1 MMGLALSGGGFRATL
16 FHVGSL
22 LRLNEAGLLRDLDEV
37 TSVSGGSIIAGHLA
51 LNWSRLQFSDQGV
64 AANFD
69 EVVARP
75 IREFCAR
82 TIDVGTILGGILN
95 PVRHPSEKLI
105 ANYRKHLYG
114 DRTLQDLPAPGE
126 GPAFTIYATSLQTGA
141 SVRFTRLYLG
151 EYHLGK
157 IPNPT
162 ILVATAVAASSAF
175 PPPLCPVKLSVDPN
189 AWEPSD
195 ISDLHDDAYLK
206 ETMWLGDGGIY
217 DNLGV
222 ERLTQRC
229 DRILVS
235 DAGAPFS
242 VDRKMKATRFS
253 QVART
258 KRTLDIMSAQV
269 RALRTRQLIR
279 QFVKGEKRGAY
290 WGIGTRIGEFPL
302 AENNLSPALV
312 NDSDTTTAISRMRT
326 RLNAFNPKEQ
336 AHLINWG
343 YALADSAL
351 RSRFDMAI
359 ADPAGL
365 PEADYLI

>member
-1 MMGLALSGGGFRATL
+1 MLGLALSGGGFRATL

-22 LRLNEAGLLRDLDEV
+22 LRLNEAALLGQLDEV
-37 TSVSGGSIIAGHLA
+37 TSVSGGSIIAAHLGV
-51 LNWSRLQFSDQGV
+51 NWGRLQFDGRGIAV
-64 AANFD
+64 NFD
-69 EVVARP
+69 EIVARP
-75 IREFCAR
+75 IKEFCGR
-82 TIDVGTILGGILN
+82 TIDVGTIVGGILN
-95 PVRHPSEKLI
+95 PVRHPSESLI
-105 ANYRKHLYG
+105 ANYRKYLYG
-114 DRTLQDLPAPGE
+114 EKTLQDLPGPGE

-157 IPNPT
+157 IHNPT
-162 ILVATAVAASSAF
+162 IPIALAVAASSAF
-175 PPPLCPVKLSVDPN
+175 PPPLCPVKLTVDPG
-189 AWEPSD
+189 AWERSD
-195 ISDLHDDAYLK
+195 ISDLHDDAYLR
-206 ETMWLGDGGIY
+206 ENLWLGDGGIY

-242 VDRKMKATRFS
+242 VDRKATATRFS

-258 KRTLDIMSAQV
+258 KRTLDIMSEQV
-269 RALRTRQLIR
+269 RALRTRRLIG
-279 QFVKGEKRGAY
+279 QFIDGEKRGAY
-290 WGIGTRIGEFPL
+290 WGIGTRIGEYPL

-312 NDSDTTTAISRMRT
+312 KDSDTTIGISRMRT
-326 RLNAFNPKEQ
+326 RLNKFTPEEQ
-336 AHLINWG
+336 AQLINWG

-359 ADPAGL
+359 AAPAGL

>member
-1 MMGLALSGGGFRATL
+1 MLGLALSGGGFRATL

-22 LRLNEAGLLRDLDEV
+22 LRLNEAGLLGQLEEV
-37 TSVSGGSIIAGHLA
+37 TSVSGGSIISAHLA
-51 LNWSRLQFSDQGV
+51 LNWGRLQFDEHGV
-64 AANFD
+64 ASNFD
-69 EVVARP
+69 AVVSQP
-75 IREFCAR
+75 IKAFCSR

-95 PVRHPSEKLI
+95 PVKHPSEKLI

-114 DRTLQDLPAPGE
+114 DRTLQDLPAPGS

-141 SVRFTRLYLG
+141 SVRFTRQYLG

-157 IPNPT
+157 IHNPA
-162 ILVATAVAASSAF
+162 IPVAMAVAASSAF
-175 PPPLCPVKLSVDPN
+175 PPPLCPVKLQVDPG
-189 AWEPSD
+189 AWVPSD
-195 ISDLHDDAYLK
+195 ISDLHGDAYLK

-242 VDRKMKATRFS
+242 VDRKMTATRYS

-269 RALRTRQLIR
+269 RALRTRRLVE
-279 QFVKGEKRGAY
+279 QFIEGEKRGAY
-290 WGIGTRIGEFPL
+290 WGIGTRIAEFPL
-302 AENNLSPALV
+302 LENELTPALV
-312 NDSDTTTAISRMRT
+312 KDSDTTIAISRMRT
-326 RLNAFNPKEQ
+326 RLNSFSPQEQ

-365 PEADYLI
+365 PETEYLI